1 MKSRGR
7 KVLRPERQLSQVLE
21 GLICQGEDFV
31 LQRQLGGRKNA
42 SGSFS
47 LKRWIWK
54 RSRVAGVMGEEK
66 RSMQKRVR
74 GEAGRWAEPGC
85 LELESQVRL

>member
-54 RSRVAGVMGEEK
+54 RSRVAGE
-66 RSMQKRVR
+66 RSGTQRTAWEGR
-74 GEAGRWAEPGC
+74 GHSFIELAEPVNGAIAAKM
-85 LELESQVRL
+85 V

>member
-1 MKSRGR
+1 MVGTDA
-7 KVLRPERQLSQVLE
+7 RQAE
-21 GLICQGEDFV
+21 
-31 LQRQLGGRKNA
+31 QLVW
-42 SGSFS
+42 STEVEE
-47 LKRWIWK
+47 K

-85 LELESQVRL
+85 LELESQVRLWHCPTGNH

>member
-1 MKSRGR
+1 MVGTDA
-7 KVLRPERQLSQVLE
+7 RQA
-21 GLICQGEDFV
+21 G
-31 LQRQLGGRKNA
+31 QLVW
-42 SGSFS
+42 STEVEE
-47 LKRWIWK
+47 K